1 MSQSKCSLD
10 LYTKFLI
17 ANQNKYSGVELSK
30 TSDSPLSHDSV
41 SKWLRDEDFT
51 SKDLWPHVKDMVSI
65 EEGYLIADDSVLD
78 KRFSRNNELVGR
90 HWSGNEHRLIC
101 GIDLVNLL
109 WTQGE
114 ECIPVDYRIYQSE
127 KEGEKTKNDHF
138 KDMLSIAKKR
148 GFKPQYVLGDC
159 WYGSVDNMKFIEKQG
174 WKFIF
179 GVKVNRQVSITKNI
193 YVSISNLDWTKT
205 PVQKVWLKEF
215 GYVMVAKIVL
225 KDDDVRFVVTNDL
238 SLTDID
244 TFIHYSLDDIDTL
257 KNHNDHRWNIE
268 TFHRGIK
275 QTTGIEK
282 CYSTLARSQR
292 NHIFASFVAFVKLEY
307 TRLHDGISWYE
318 QKAVYARIGTRFA
331 MGA

>member
-30 TSDSPLSHDSV
+30 TSSSNLSHDSV
-41 SKWLRDEDFT
+41 SRWLKEQEFE
-51 SKDLWPHVKDMVSI
+51 SKNLWSHVKNMI
-65 EEGYLIADDSVLD
+65 EKEAGYLIVDDSVLD
-78 KRFSRNNELVGR
+78 KRFSRNNELAGF
-90 HWSGNEHRLIC
+90 HWSGNEHRLIS

-109 WTQGE
+109 WTHGE

-127 KEGEKTKNDHF
+127 EKKEKTKNDHF
-138 KDMLSIAKKR
+138 RDMLMAAKKR
-148 GFKPQYVLGDC
+148 GLKPDYVLGDC
-159 WYGSVDNMKFIEKQG
+159 WYGSVENMKFIQKQG

-179 GVKVNRQVSITKNI
+179 GAKENRKVSITKNM
-193 YVSISNLDWTKT
+193 YVSIRDLDWTKK

-215 GYVMVAKIVL
+215 GFVLAAKIVI
-225 KDDDVRFVVTNDL
+225 KDDDVRYLVTNDL
-238 SLTDID
+238 SLTDLEA
-244 TFIHYSLDDIDTL
+244 F

-282 CYSTLARSQR
+282 CYSTLERSQR

-307 TRLHDGISWYE
+307 TRLHEGISWYE

-331 MGA
+331 LSA

>member
-1 MSQSKCSLD
+1 MSPSKCSLE
-10 LYTKFLI
+10 LYAKFLI

-30 TSDSPLSHDSV
+30 TSNIPLSHDSV

-51 SKDLWPHVKDMVSI
+51 SKDLWPHVKNMVSK
-65 EEGYLIADDSVLD
+65 EQGYLIVDDSVLD

-109 WTQGE
+109 WTEGE

-127 KEGEKTKNDHF
+127 EKKVKTKNEYF
-138 KDMLSIAKKR
+138 REMLTVAKRR
-148 GFKPQYVLGDC
+148 GFEPWYVLGDC
-159 WYGSVDNMKFIEKQG
+159 WYGSVENMKFIKKQG

-179 GVKVNRQVSITKNI
+179 GVKENRQVSITKNI
-193 YVSISNLDWTKT
+193 YVSISDFDWDKT
-205 PVQKVWLKEF
+205 LVQKVWLKEF
-215 GYVMVAKIVL
+215 GYVMVAKIVV
-225 KDDDVRFVVTNDL
+225 KNDDVQYVVTNDL
-238 SLTDID
+238 SLNDIE
-244 TFIHYSLDDIDTL
+244 SL
-257 KNHNDHRWNIE
+257 KEHNDHRWNIE

-282 CYSTLARSQR
+282 CYSTLEKSQR
-292 NHIFASFVAFVKLEY
+292 NHIFVSFLAFIRLEY

-318 QKAVYARIGTRFA
+318 QKAVYARIGARFA
-331 MGA
+331 LSA

>member
-30 TSDSPLSHDSV
+30 TSSSNLSHDSV
-41 SKWLRDEDFT
+41 SRWLKEQEFE
-51 SKDLWPHVKDMVSI
+51 SKNLWSHVKNMI
-65 EEGYLIADDSVLD
+65 EKEAGYLIVDDSVLD
-78 KRFSRNNELVGR
+78 KRFSRNNELAGF
-90 HWSGNEHRLIC
+90 HWSGNEHRLIS

-109 WTQGE
+109 WTHGE

-127 KEGEKTKNDHF
+127 EKKEKTKNDHF
-138 KDMLSIAKKR
+138 RDMLMAAKKR
-148 GFKPQYVLGDC
+148 GLKPDYVLGDC
-159 WYGSVDNMKFIEKQG
+159 WYGSVENMKFIQKQG

-179 GVKVNRQVSITKNI
+179 GAKENRKVSITKNM
-193 YVSISNLDWTKT
+193 YVSIRDLDWTKK

-215 GYVMVAKIVL
+215 GFVLAAKIVI
-225 KDDDVRFVVTNDL
+225 KDDDVRYLVTNDL
-238 SLTDID
+238 SLTDLEA
-244 TFIHYSLDDIDTL
+244 F

-282 CYSTLARSQR
+282 CYSTLERSQR
-292 NHIFASFVAFVKLEY
+292 NHIFVAFVKLEY
-307 TRLHDGISWYE
+307 TRLHEGISWYE

-331 MGA
+331 LSA

>member
-1 MSQSKCSLD
+1 MSQSKCSLE

-30 TSDSPLSHDSV
+30 TSGRGLSHDSV
-41 SKWLRDEDFT
+41 SRWLESEDFDP
-51 SKDLWPHVKDMVSI
+51 KNLWSHVEKMVEKGS
-65 EEGYLIADDSVLD
+65 GYLIVDDSVLD

-109 WTQGE
+109 WAKDE
-114 ECIPVDYRIYQSE
+114 ECIPCDYRIYQSE
-127 KEGEKTKNDHF
+127 EKKTKTKNEHF
-138 KDMLSIAKKR
+138 KDMLTVAKKR
-148 GFKPQYVLGDC
+148 GFKPRYVLGDC
-159 WYGSVDNMKFIEKQG
+159 WYGSVENMKFIERQD

-179 GVKVNRQVSITKNI
+179 GVKENRQVSITKNI
-193 YVSISNLDWTKT
+193 YVSISNLDWSKT
-205 PVQKVWLKEF
+205 LVQKVWLKEF
-215 GYVMVAKIVL
+215 GYVMVAKIVF
-225 KDDDVRFVVTNDL
+225 KNEDVRYIVTNDL
-238 SLTDID
+238 SLTD
-244 TFIHYSLDDIDTL
+244 FDTL
-257 KNHNDHRWNIE
+257 REHSDHRWNIE

-282 CYSTLARSQR
+282 CYSILERSQR

-318 QKAVYARIGTRFA
+318 QKAIYARMGTKFA
-331 MGA
+331 LSA

>member
-30 TSDSPLSHDSV
+30 TSSSNLSHDSV
-41 SKWLRDEDFT
+41 SRWLKEQEFE
-51 SKDLWPHVKDMVSI
+51 SKNLWSHVKNMI
-65 EEGYLIADDSVLD
+65 EKEAGYLIVDDSVLD
-78 KRFSRNNELVGR
+78 KRFSRNNELAGF
-90 HWSGNEHRLIC
+90 HWSGNEHRLIS

-109 WTQGE
+109 WTHGE
-114 ECIPVDYRIYQSE
+114 ECIPVDYRIYRSE
-127 KEGEKTKNDHF
+127 EKKEKTKNDHF
-138 KDMLSIAKKR
+138 RDMLMVAKKR
-148 GFKPQYVLGDC
+148 GLKPDYVLGDC
-159 WYGSVDNMKFIEKQG
+159 WYGSVENMKFIQKQG

-179 GVKVNRQVSITKNI
+179 GAKENRKVSITKNM
-193 YVSISNLDWTKT
+193 YVSIRDLDWTKK

-215 GYVMVAKIVL
+215 GFVLVAKIVI
-225 KDDDVRFVVTNDL
+225 KDDDVRYLVTNDL
-238 SLTDID
+238 SLTDLEA
-244 TFIHYSLDDIDTL
+244 F

-282 CYSTLARSQR
+282 CYSTLERSQR

-307 TRLHDGISWYE
+307 TRLHEGISWYE

-331 MGA
+331 LSA